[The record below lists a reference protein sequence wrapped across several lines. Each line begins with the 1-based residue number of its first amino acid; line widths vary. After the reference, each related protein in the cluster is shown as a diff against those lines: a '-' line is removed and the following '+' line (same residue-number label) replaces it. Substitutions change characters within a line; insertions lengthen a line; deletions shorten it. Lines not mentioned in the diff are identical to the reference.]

1 MARDPEAHR
10 RALKHGMLAVE
21 YRGDAALSETGRTRL
36 QELREQ
42 FMSEPG
48 RVEYR
53 QELAAHIALILE
65 LGWSHM
71 REITENGGAIWESA
85 PIARMGTYLNTLARL
100 LDSWPKESKPQ
111 DITSILEGKSHDTD

>member
-1 MARDPEAHR
+1 MAKDDGADK
-10 RALKHGMLAVE
+10 RALKHGLYAIE
-21 YRGDAALSETGRTRL
+21 HRGEAALSETGRTRL
-36 QELREQ
+36 QELRDQ

-71 REITENGGAIWESA
+71 REITENGGKLWDSA

-100 LDSWPKESKPQ
+100 LDSWPKDSKPQ

>member
-1 MARDPEAHR
+1 MARDPQADK
-10 RALKHGMLAVE
+10 RALKHGMQAVE
-21 YRGDAALSETGRTRL
+21 HRGEAALSETGRTRL
-36 QELREQ
+36 QELRDQ

-53 QELAAHIALILE
+53 QELAAHIALMLE

-71 REITENGGAIWESA
+71 REITENGGKLWESA

-100 LDSWPKESKPQ
+100 LDNWPKEDRPQ